1 MWSNNSAV
9 RRLTAAV
16 ISELMPDGGRLGILE
31 RADRQGRRIER
42 IRADLTDPFTLVLES
57 IESPVEA
64 HVRGKPTLLFGTNS
78 YLGLNFHPDCI
89 AAAEAA
95 IRRDGVGSTASRVAG
110 GTMQGHLE
118 LEREVAAFYGRRHAT
133 VFSTGFMANLG
144 LITAL
149 VGKGDAVFL
158 DAHSHA
164 SIVDAAKQSGALVR
178 LFEHD
183 SAQSLE
189 DNFRRSAVPGART
202 LMVLEGVHSVLG
214 DIADLPALLEV
225 VRRDGAVSVVDEA
238 HALGIYGEN
247 GRGACEHL
255 GVEHLADIVV
265 GTFSKSV
272 GVIGGF
278 CVSDLDALRGLRMM
292 ARSYIYSASLPP
304 AVVAAAR
311 TALSIIA
318 KDTDLRARLWDNVGY
333 MRGVLASRDRRL
345 TGDGP
350 IGSLALPLSYGA
362 HAQWEALLDRG
373 IYVNLLLPPATPSGQ
388 INLRVSISAAH
399 RREHLDTAAAALHEV
414 TAGGVRPT

>member
-9 RRLTAAV
+9 RRLATAV
-16 ISELMPDGGRLGILE
+16 ISELAPDIGRLGILD
-31 RADRQGRRIER
+31 RADRQSRRVER
-42 IRADLTDPFTLVLES
+42 ILGGLIDPFTLVLDS

-64 HVRGKPTLLFGTNS
+64 HVRGKRTLLFGTNS

-89 AAAEAA
+89 AAAEQAM
-95 IRRDGVGSTASRVAG
+95 RCNGVGSTASRVAG
-110 GTMQGHLE
+110 GTLSGHLA
-118 LEREVAAFYGRRHAT
+118 LEQEVAALYGRRHAT

-149 VGKGDAVFL
+149 VGKGDAIFL

-183 SAQSLE
+183 SAGSLE
-189 DNFRRSAVPGART
+189 DNFRRSAIPGART
-202 LMVLEGVHSVLG
+202 LVVLEGVYSVLG
-214 DIADLPALLEV
+214 DIANLPALLAV
-225 VRRDGAVSVVDEA
+225 ARRHGAVSVVDEA
-238 HALGIYGEN
+238 HALGIYGKN

-255 GVEHLADIVV
+255 GVEHLADIIV

-304 AVVAAAR
+304 AVIAAAR
-311 TALSIIA
+311 AALAIIA
-318 KDTDLRARLWDNVGY
+318 KDTALRERLWSNVAY
-333 MRGVLASRDRRL
+333 VRGALEARGLPL

-350 IGSLALPLSYGA
+350 IGSQVLPLSYRA

-373 IYVNLLLPPATPSGQ
+373 IYVNLLLPPATPSNQ

-399 RREHLDTAAAALHEV
+399 RIEHLDAAVTALHEV
-414 TAGGVRPT
+414 LSGKARPT